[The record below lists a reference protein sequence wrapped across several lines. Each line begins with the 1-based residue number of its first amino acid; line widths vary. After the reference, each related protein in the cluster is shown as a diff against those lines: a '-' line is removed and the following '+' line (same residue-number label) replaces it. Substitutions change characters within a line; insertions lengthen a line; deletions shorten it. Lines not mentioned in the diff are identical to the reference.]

1 MQNDKTITLSFRIH
15 PNTKTW
21 LIASSEELSGHTPAL
36 LRMMFL
42 KAAWEQPESTGGLL
56 GKLFGDGNRRQ
67 RTIGNTIV
75 LSVRLSV
82 DEATV
87 IKNAAARKGMSVS
100 EWATN
105 VIGDWFPGFRA
116 FYDKREENPVDWL
129 TDYTRLFVAKF
140 NQAATVYAQ
149 KAGQEAEKVVGG
161 RGS

>member
-82 DEATV
+82 NEATV
-87 IKNAAARKGMSVS
+87 IKNAAARRNMGVS
-100 EWATN
+100 EWAVNT
-105 VIGDWFPGFRA
+105 IDQWFPTFKL
-116 FYDKREENPVDWL
+116 FYDKQDPGWL
-129 TDYTRLFVAKF
+129 TDYTSLFVQKF
-140 NQAATVYAQ
+140 NQSAIVYAQ
-149 KAGQEAEKVVGG
+149 KQGQKDEKAVVG

>member
-82 DEATV
+82 DEANI
-87 IKNAAARKGMSVS
+87 IKDAAARRSMGIS
-100 EWATN
+100 EWA
-105 VIGDWFPGFRA
+105 VSAIESWFPTFKP
-116 FYDKREENPVDWL
+116 FYDKREDDPAAWLSDW
-129 TDYTRLFVAKF
+129 TRLYVAKF

-149 KAGQEAEKVVGG
+149 KAG
-161 RGS
+161 